1 MGKLR
6 NDLNAFKEKQAELN
20 QNMAQR
26 LLTLEV
32 QTQNSIERQ
41 NVNSQRFATVVQI
54 SDILEKLGSFDDR
67 VKRLEDPNPLLRLT
81 VK

>member
-6 NDLNAFKEKQAELN
+6 NDFNAFKEQQTELN

-26 LLTLEV
+26 LLTFKV

-41 NVNSQRFATVVQI
+41 NKNSQRFAIVVQI
-54 SDILEKLGSFDDR
+54 SDILEKLGLFDDR
-67 VKRLEDPNPLLRLT
+67 V
-81 VK
+81 

>member
-6 NDLNAFKEKQAELN
+6 NDLNAFKEQQAELN

-32 QTQNSIERQ
+32 KTQNSIER
-41 NVNSQRFATVVQI
+41 
-54 SDILEKLGSFDDR
+54 
-67 VKRLEDPNPLLRLT
+67 
-81 VK
+81 